1 MKHDTY
7 EKYVAMDTDLPQRA
21 LLTAWDC
28 LCQYHDDLVL
38 AGGLAVKY
46 LTLPPAQGG
55 PGPITLD
62 VDFGI
67 HLGASAGQYSSMRDL
82 LGSHGF
88 DWSHDDK
95 RFLRKFD
102 ELDLYID
109 LLTEDGESNMGTAI
123 VDDSLPVGTIPGINR
138 ALEKH
143 RWVDITGK
151 TLVGSAMTQSI
162 KVAEV
167 GPMLALKLNAFGG
180 PKGRKSPKDAH
191 DIFYLA
197 NNYLE
202 GVDAAILAF
211 REERAA
217 GNYAV
222 TLAEAALKNYF
233 LDDEAEGP
241 LACVAF
247 RMNNQHDLPEFAE
260 ESLQLRQQF
269 VTLALELLS

>member
-7 EKYVAMDTDLPQRA
+7 EKYEAMATDLPQRA

-28 LCQYHDDLVL
+28 LSRYHDDLVL
-38 AGGLAVKY
+38 AGGLAIKY
-46 LTLPPAQGG
+46 LTNPPVGG
-55 PGPITLD
+55 VPSPITLD

-67 HLGASAGQYSSMRDL
+67 YLGASSGQYSSMREL
-82 LGSHGF
+82 LGAHGF
-88 DWSHDDK
+88 DWSNTEK
-95 RFLRKFD
+95 RFSRQFD
-102 ELDLYID
+102 ELRLYID

-143 RWVDITGK
+143 RWVDVSGQ
-151 TLVGSAMTQSI
+151 TLVGSKTTQSI

-197 NNYLE
+197 VNYLD
-202 GVDAAILAF
+202 GVDAAIAGF
-211 REERAA
+211 RAEREA

-222 TLAEAALKNYF
+222 GLAENALRSYF
-233 LDDEAEGP
+233 TDENAEGP
-241 LACVAF
+241 MACAAF
-247 RMNNQHDLPEFAE
+247 RMNNQHLQPELAD
-260 ESLQLRQQF
+260 ESMLIRQQL
-269 VTLALELLS
+269 VTLAHELLA

>member
-28 LCQYHDDLVL
+28 LCQYHD
-38 AGGLAVKY
+38 
-46 LTLPPAQGG
+46 
-55 PGPITLD
+55 
-62 VDFGI
+62 
-67 HLGASAGQYSSMRDL
+67 
-82 LGSHGF
+82 
-88 DWSHDDK
+88 
-95 RFLRKFD
+95 
-102 ELDLYID
+102 
-109 LLTEDGESNMGTAI
+109 
-123 VDDSLPVGTIPGINR
+123 SLPVGTIPGINR

-151 TLVGSAMTQSI
+151 TLVGSEMTQSI

-247 RMNNQHDLPEFAE
+247 RMNSQHDLPEFAE
-260 ESLQLRQQF
+260 ESLQLRQQC

>member
-1 MKHDTY
+1 M
-7 EKYVAMDTDLPQRA
+7 
-21 LLTAWDC
+21 
-28 LCQYHDDLVL
+28 
-38 AGGLAVKY
+38 KY
-46 LTLPPAQGG
+46 LTRPPAKGV
-55 PGPITLD
+55 PGPMTLD

-67 HLGASAGQYSSMRDL
+67 HLGANAGQYSNLKDL
-82 LGSHGF
+82 LGAHGF
-88 DWSHDDK
+88 AWNNSEK
-95 RFLRKFD
+95 RFSRQFD
-102 ELDLYID
+102 ELKLYID

-143 RWVDITGK
+143 RWVDVSGQ
-151 TLVGSAMTQSI
+151 TLVGSETKQSI

-197 NNYLE
+197 NNYLD

-222 TLAEAALKNYF
+222 TLAESALKNYF

-241 LACVAF
+241 LACAAF
-247 RMNNQHDLPEFAE
+247 RMNNQHDLPEFAAE
-260 ESLQLRQQF
+260 ALQLRQQI
-269 VTLALELLS
+269 VTLAHELLS